1 MEAISNKKEAI
12 IKFIIVF
19 GVYLCYTQFFSVI
32 FNSFGITGITVNF
45 IADLIFFIGIIYL
58 YKDSL
63 IESLKDFKTKFKFSK
78 ILIYV
83 LCGVI
88 GIFLVTILSGMIGE
102 LICPG
107 QDITDDNTNA
117 IYGIGDKAYVIF
129 KTAIFASIAEVLVY
143 IKSVKDVVN
152 NSRHNILF
160 IAISA
165 LIYGLMNV
173 AYSNLDLVA
182 VAAFIS
188 YFLVCVV
195 LAFIYTKTDN
205 IILIMLIKFIYSL
218 IPLTILLTGVGA

>member
-1 MEAISNKKEAI
+1 MKAISNKKEAI

-45 IADLIFFIGIIYL
+45 VADLIFFVGIIYL
-58 YKDSL
+58 YRDSL
-63 IESLKDFKTKFKFSK
+63 KESLKDFKEKFKFSK
-78 ILIYV
+78 ILFYI

-88 GIFLVTILSGMIGE
+88 GIFLATFLSGI
-102 LICPG
+102 ITDIFYPG
-107 QDITDDNTNA
+107 QDVTDDNTNA
-117 IYGIGDKAYVIF
+117 IYGIDDKAYIIF

-160 IAISA
+160 VVISA
-165 LIYGLMNV
+165 LIYGLMNI
-173 AYSNLDLVA
+173 AYANINLITLL
-182 VAAFIS
+182 AFVN
-188 YFLVCVV
+188 YFLVGCV

-205 IILIMLIKFIYSL
+205 IIIIMLIKFIYSL